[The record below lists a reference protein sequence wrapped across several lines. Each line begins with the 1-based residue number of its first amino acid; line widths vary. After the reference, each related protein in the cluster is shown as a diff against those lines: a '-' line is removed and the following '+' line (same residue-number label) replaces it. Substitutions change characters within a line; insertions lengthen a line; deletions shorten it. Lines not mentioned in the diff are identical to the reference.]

1 MLLVS
6 TDFLF
11 FSRFPSILVQTSKFK
26 YNTVGP
32 TAFPISLADSSW
44 SREKSGFPWNIELNS
59 FSCSTVENTEKKIF
73 LNPVNTKI
81 TLDITDKLKDS
92 ENSREEISFVIH
104 LDTMPIEFNF
114 TAMQLQNIYRSAS
127 LIVTCLLPSTSSSQI
142 IEAPAPP
149 TTLFDFQINEFI
161 GETTN
166 SERSSEEVM
175 IENGTLI
182 LLSRSLPH
190 LNISLLF

>member
-1 MLLVS
+1 M
-6 TDFLF
+6 
-11 FSRFPSILVQTSKFK
+11 
-26 YNTVGP
+26 GP
-32 TAFPISLADSSW
+32 TIFPISLADASW
-44 SREKSGFPWNIELNS
+44 SREKSGFPWNIELNN
-59 FSCSTVENTEKKIF
+59 FSCFTGDKSEQKFF

-92 ENSREEISFVIH
+92 ENGRDDISFVIH

-114 TAMQLQNIYRSAS
+114 TAVQLQNIYRSAS
-127 LIVTCLLPSTSSSQI
+127 LIATCFNWLPNTNSSQI
-142 IEAPAPP
+142 VEAPAPP

-175 IENGTLI
+175 MESGMSI
-182 LLSRSLPH
+182 L
-190 LNISLLF
+190 